1 MSALEAK
8 KARVAALSCAIE
20 LAGGMIDFS
29 YDLGVAHSEVYGWLS
44 EGAVPF
50 EFAVEI
56 EWLCGVLTTDLVE
69 PKVANAIGRW
79 AELEPCAGERPRGPM
94 LPIYSCP
101 CLSTTKAGAGS

>member
-20 LAGGMIDFS
+20 LAGGLIDFS
-29 YDLGVAHSEVYGWLS
+29 HVLGVPHSEVYGWLT

-56 EWLCGVLTTDLVE
+56 EWLCGVLTIDLVE
-69 PKVANAIGRW
+69 PKVAETVGRW
-79 AELEPCAGERPRGPM
+79 AEISLLKWKKARGPS
-94 LPIYSCP
+94 LVKPTRAWS
-101 CLSTTKAGAGS
+101 STSEVGVGA